1 MPTTDPFAI
10 TPPNQRWRPQTDQ
23 LSLTES
29 PKILPPL
36 VAEARKRVYEWR
48 TGGYQGAAPTTLALL
63 EYWFETEHYEAEND
77 HHFRFYFA
85 QREAFETVAYLYEV
99 ERYRDKYDMI
109 RLAGQNPVSPAHF
122 DEDWARYVIKM
133 ATGTGKTKVLGLV
146 LVWSY
151 FHKLYEPD
159 SDLSRNFLLIAP
171 NIIVLNRLLK
181 DFAGLKY
188 FFEDPFLPPNGYRD
202 RNWTED
208 FQPTLHVQ
216 DEIGTISDRG
226 NIFLTNIHRVYLS
239 EEEQPSLMETFL
251 GGQVKAGADRGGDL
265 DLRTLLDSNRL
276 NDLVVLNDEA
286 HHVHDKKLAWF
297 KAIESIRDRFQQ
309 RGVAGLRMQLDVTA
323 TPKHEDGTIF
333 VQTVADY
340 PLVEAIQH
348 NVVKTPVLPNAASR
362 RRVRERDSADFVERY
377 RDHLQLGYVEWEK
390 QFREIGHHKVPIL
403 FVMTTTTKEADAAKA
418 FLEEN
423 YSLLRGK
430 VLSIHTNRDGSISES
445 KSKKNL
451 EMLEELRRAADDVDR
466 DDSPYRAVTSVMM
479 LREGWDVRNVTTIV
493 GLRPFTSKTKI
504 LPEQAIGRGL
514 RKMFSLDTPEQLVVV
529 GTDGFIN
536 FIEELKTQGV
546 EFRHADLGQPGGRGL
561 SPILIEVDRNK
572 DAEQLADLDIPLP
585 VTEPRIV
592 RDFSRLRELDVA
604 GSSHQT
610 AQLHDIPGDIREI
623 VFHDFHDEFSHLTEL
638 PDFIPNWRNVL
649 SFIAQ
654 SILKRNGL
662 FSGFDLLYPEV
673 EDFAR
678 DQLFGQTVDPED
690 ERVLKNLANPG
701 VKKIIFDVFHRA
713 ITKLVITDKQETA
726 LAGYR
731 SLLDTKPIAKAF
743 ESRVIS
749 TKSVFNVTLGDNDM
763 EKSFA
768 ALCEHDFDDVKAY
781 AKNTIGQGGVNF
793 HVEYQNEKGTI
804 SRFFPDFLVKLQDN
818 RTIYIVET
826 KGRMDQNDR
835 RKIIRLVHWC
845 DDVNALQ
852 DDFRY
857 EPLFVSWDDWV
868 QHANRAR
875 KFRDMIDVY
884 AADTR
889 ALADMGADAGAG
901 GRTERP

>member
-1 MPTTDPFAI
+1 MENNAPFKI
-10 TPPNQRWRPQTDQ
+10 YHPDQRWQPSREQ
-23 LSLTES
+23 LSIIEERARL
-29 PKILPPL
+29 LPPL
-36 VAEARKRVYEWR
+36 VDEARRRVYEWR
-48 TGGYQGAAPTTLALL
+48 TAGYPGASATTLALL
-63 EYWFETEHYEAEND
+63 EYWFETEHRGEGGAY
-77 HHFRFYFA
+77 FQYYFA

-99 ERYRDKYDMI
+99 AKYRDKYDMI

-159 SDLSRNFLLIAP
+159 SDLSQNFLLIAP

-188 FFEDPFLPPNGYRD
+188 FFEDPFLPPNGFRD

-216 DEIGTISDRG
+216 DDIGTISERG
-226 NIFLTNIHRVYLS
+226 NIFLSNIHRVHPI
-239 EEEQPSLMETFL
+239 EEQKTSLMESFL
-251 GGQVKAGADRGGDL
+251 GGKVKAGADRGGDL
-265 DLRTLLDSNRL
+265 DLRKLLDSNRL

-297 KAIESIRDRFQQ
+297 KAIESIRDGFKQ

-323 TPKHEDGTIF
+323 TPKHEDGSIF
-333 VQTVADY
+333 VQTIADY

-390 QFREIGHHKVPIL
+390 QFLELGHHKVPIL
-403 FVMTTTTKEADAAKA
+403 FIMTTTTDEADAAKN

-423 YSLLRGK
+423 YPLLRGK
-430 VLSIHTNRDGSISES
+430 VLSIHTNKDGSISES
-445 KSKKNL
+445 KNKRNQ
-451 EMLEELRRAADDVDR
+451 EVLEELRRAADAVDR

-493 GLRPFTSKTKI
+493 GLRPFASKTKI

-546 EFRHADLGQPGGRGL
+546 EFRHADLGRPGGRGL
-561 SPILIEVDRNK
+561 SPILIEVDQHK
-572 DAEQLADLDIPLP
+572 SAEELAELDIPLP
-585 VTEPRIV
+585 ITEPRIV
-592 RDFSRLRELDVA
+592 RDFGRLKELDVSGA
-604 GSSHQT
+604 RHQT
-610 AQLHDIPGDIREI
+610 AQLHDIPGDVREI

-638 PDFIPNWRNVL
+638 PDFVPNWRNVL

-662 FSGFDLLYPEV
+662 FSGFDLLYPKV

-678 DQLFGQTVDPED
+678 HQLFGHTVDPED
-690 ERVLKNLANPG
+690 EQVLKNLANPG

-713 ITKLVITDKQETA
+713 ITKLVITDKQETT
-726 LAGYR
+726 LVGYR

-743 ESRVIS
+743 EQRVLS
-749 TKSVFNVTLGDNDM
+749 TKSVFNVTLGDNAM

-768 ALCEHDFDDVKAY
+768 ALCEHHFTDVKAY

-793 HVEYQNEKGTI
+793 HVEYQNERGTI
-804 SRFFPDFLVKLQDN
+804 SRFYPDFLVKLQDN
-818 RTIYIVET
+818 RTIYVVET
-826 KGRMDQNDR
+826 KGRMDLNDR
-835 RKIIRLVHWC
+835 RKIIRLVRWC

-852 DDFRY
+852 TDYRY

-868 QHANRAR
+868 THANRAR
-875 KFRDMIDVY
+875 KFREMIDVY
-884 AADTR
+884 GTQTRNLVGAA
-889 ALADMGADAGAG
+889 AGAVG
-901 GRTERP
+901 KMEER